1 MQRDYKIYLDDI
13 LTAIEKIEKYKK
25 RILDK
30 DFIEE
35 DLIIDAIIRN
45 LEIIGEAAKKI
56 PIEIRRKYPKIEWKK
71 ISCFRDILIH
81 EYFGIDLEIIWDVLN
96 NKIPTL
102 KKSIKEILKK

>member
-45 LEIIGEAAKKI
+45 FEVIGEATKKI
-56 PIEIRRKYPKIEWKK
+56 PIEIRRRYPKIEWKK
-71 ISCFRDILIH
+71 ISGFRDIFIH
-81 EYFGIDLEIIWDVLN
+81 EYFGIDLDIVWDVLN
-96 NKIPTL
+96 NKIPNL